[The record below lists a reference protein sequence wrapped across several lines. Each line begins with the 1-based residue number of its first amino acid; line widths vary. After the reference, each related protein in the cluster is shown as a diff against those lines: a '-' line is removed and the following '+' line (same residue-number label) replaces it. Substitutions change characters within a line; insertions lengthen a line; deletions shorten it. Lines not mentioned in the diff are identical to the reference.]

1 MADVEI
7 VVPVALF
14 LAIVLILVAFF
25 IARYLT
31 RKQVHGTIRQAID
44 KGQELTPEI
53 LERLG
58 ETPKSPESDLR
69 RGLMAVGI
77 ALAFGMFSFAI
88 GEDRARGG
96 HCWGSLHFRYSSAWL
111 TLDCGNLC
119 RSVAGRREPHGNQVI
134 PSGGCS

>member
-1 MADVEI
+1 MTGVEI

-25 IARYLT
+25 TARYLT

-69 RGLMAVGI
+69 RGLIAVGI
-77 ALAFGMFSFAI
+77 ALAFGMFSFAL
-88 GEDRARGG
+88 GEDDARGPLLG
-96 HCWGSLHFRYSSAWL
+96 IAAFPLFIGLADLGLWKFMPKR
-111 TLDCGNLC
+111 
-119 RSVAGRREPHGNQVI
+119 
-134 PSGGCS
+134 GGPA